1 MTMINSV
8 ALEFLRPGPTHNQLL
23 SRLTPYL
30 AVCDSRPAATFSLP
44 FDHWEMEQALSILSY
59 QHRTNIREAQIMQV
73 ADSLGQVLGSVPTL
87 LAAVAQ
93 SQHQDQARLTH
104 LRLVLSASELALLP
118 FEMAN
123 APQGFPG
130 ERHAMLLQPVLPITL
145 TRELRRSPT
154 IQVNWN
160 RPVRILF
167 VSATPDGMS
176 PVPMEQ
182 HLLALTQALQPLL
195 SATRKQLQTDDLR
208 RMITVLHNPSLR
220 DIRKACEEADFTHV
234 HVLAHGDT
242 YQFAG
247 QTRFGIA
254 LCEED
259 GHSKHVVDGTRLA
272 DALRPQRHAGR
283 GLAMPTLVTLMTCE
297 SGRQGSVL
305 VPGGSLAHE
314 LHESGIPW
322 VISSQFPLSMAGSV
336 LSAEEIYG
344 RLLLGEDPRVMLY
357 ALRKKLF
364 TESPDTHDWASLVV
378 YASVPPDFDR
388 QVRSFRRY
396 QADLAMDRVFRHI
409 DHLLF
414 SAQGENRDSSQTT
427 AQELPALMQLIARY
441 RALVEYAAP
450 PEHAPADMDEHA
462 EVWGL
467 LGSMDRNVAHI
478 QQHTAPSSMEWRHTM
493 ARSRKNYLLAANRSL
508 NSPRYSLHY
517 LSVSSLLGKGF
528 PKRWW
533 TIAYSAAR
541 LFLKHEH
548 RAWAYAS
555 MIELE
560 LLAILQF
567 ETKPHSR
574 NNPSAVRHRHVV
586 KQSSAQDSHDATQS
600 EMEHRSQHA
609 KPETAADPR
618 HGAAERAVKLARRL
632 HHIAPDHP
640 ATLKLVRQL
649 ARYRQYL
656 QNLADAET
664 DRHRLFR
671 QALEQVLHSLHS
683 RVR

>member
-1 MTMINSV
+1 MTTIGSV

-44 FDHWEMEQALSILSY
+44 FDHWEMEQALSVLSY
-59 QHRTNIREAQIMQV
+59 QHRTNIREAQILQV
-73 ADSLGQVLGSVPTL
+73 ADALGQVLGSVPTL

-93 SQHQDQARLTH
+93 SQHQDPSRLTH

-145 TRELRRSPT
+145 TRELRRSVA
-154 IQVNWN
+154 ISVNWN

-167 VSATPDGMS
+167 ISAAPDGMAK
-176 PVPMEQ
+176 VPMEQ

-195 SATRKQLQTDDLR
+195 CATRKLLQPDELR
-208 RMITVLHNPSLR
+208 RMITVLTNPSLR
-220 DIRKACEEADFTHV
+220 DIRKACEESDFTHV
-234 HVLAHGDT
+234 HVLAHGDC

-247 QTRFGIA
+247 QSRFGVA

-259 GHSKHVVDGTRLA
+259 RHTKHVVDGTRLA
-272 DALRPQRHAGR
+272 DALRPQRQAGR

-314 LHESGIPW
+314 LHEAGIPW
-322 VISSQFPLSMAGSV
+322 VIASQFPLSMAGSV
-336 LSAEEIYG
+336 LAAEEIYG

-357 ALRKKLF
+357 ALRRKLF
-364 TESPDTHDWASLVV
+364 TESPDTHDWASLLT
-378 YASVPPDFDR
+378 YASIPPDFDR
-388 QVRSFRRY
+388 QVRAFRRT
-396 QADLAMDRVFRHI
+396 QADLAMDRVFRQI
-409 DHLLF
+409 DTLLF
-414 SAQGENRDSSQTT
+414 PPQGSQAEPAQSTKDQL
-427 AQELPALMQLIARY
+427 AELLQLIARY

-450 PEHAPADMDEHA
+450 PLHAAADLDEHA

-478 QQHTAPSSMEWRHTM
+478 QQHTAPGSMEWRHTM

-508 NSPRYSLHY
+508 NSPRFSLHY

-541 LFLKHEH
+541 LFLRHEH

-555 MIELE
+555 IIELE
-560 LLAILQF
+560 LLAILQA
-567 ETKPHSR
+567 EMKRAHGHLPHVPSQR
-574 NNPSAVRHRHVV
+574 PSDPKPSAPDSQPTKESSQAHSLSPSTAAPVLRH
-586 KQSSAQDSHDATQS
+586 SSATKAI
-600 EMEHRSQHA
+600 
-609 KPETAADPR
+609 
-618 HGAAERAVKLARRL
+618 KLAKRL
-632 HHIAPDHP
+632 HHVAPDHP
-640 ATLKLVRQL
+640 ATRKLVRQL
-649 ARYRQYL
+649 LRYRQYL
-656 QNLADAET
+656 LKLSEADAA
-664 DRHRLFR
+664 RHLLFG
-671 QALEQVLHSLHS
+671 QTVDNVLHSLHS
-683 RVR
+683 QAR